1 MQNSRSLKEAFD
13 YFACCF
19 DERISDGEEVY
30 TFWKHSQRNTTTE
43 PSKVKSQVRYNK
55 CKTSERSIYIV
66 TVLLLRFNILKGN
79 FSGDWIG
86 SRWVRQT
93 AA

>member
-30 TFWKHSQRNTTTE
+30 TFWKH
-43 PSKVKSQVRYNK
+43 
-55 CKTSERSIYIV
+55 
-66 TVLLLRFNILKGN
+66 ILKLNNSSSLNKGN
-79 FSGDWIG
+79 HNREGGLHAETNKPLSKTPLRDQG
-86 SRWVRQT
+86 
-93 AA
+93 